1 MSLGNDSFEMNVGQT
16 HQKSTHGLP
25 RGPCLEEDTGSV
37 SPSTYGWRWGGYKIA
52 CGDLRI
58 LFGKSLCRMVMGH
71 MSIEHLEIYLGEFV
85 L

>member
-1 MSLGNDSFEMNVGQT
+1 MNVGQT

-37 SPSTYGWRWGGYKIA
+37 SPSTYGWRCWGEGYKIA

-58 LFGKSLCRMVMGH
+58 LFGKFLFRMVMGH
-71 MSIEHLEIYLGEFV
+71 MGIEHLEIYLGQEFI

>member
-37 SPSTYGWRWGGYKIA
+37 SPSTYKIA